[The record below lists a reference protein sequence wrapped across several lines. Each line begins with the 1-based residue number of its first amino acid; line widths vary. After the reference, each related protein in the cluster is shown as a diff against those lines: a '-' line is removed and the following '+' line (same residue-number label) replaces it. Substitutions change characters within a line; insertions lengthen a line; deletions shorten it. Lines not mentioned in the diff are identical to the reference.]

1 MARVDISELDFEQM
15 IAIGNRIYSHVTGAQ
30 VAALVVIGDRLGL
43 FEALADHGPCTG
55 AQLAGATS
63 LYERYVREWA
73 DALVA
78 TGYVEVSDG
87 SEPRRYHLTKEG
99 VFFFGDPESPGFSVG
114 AYQLAYGVSRNV
126 PRLME
131 CFASG
136 EGIGY
141 ADSGEEVTVGVE
153 RLWAPIHEFFL
164 EGWLQSVPGLT
175 EKLSAPGAAIADVGC
190 GRGRS
195 TATLA
200 RLFPK
205 AEVVG
210 IDADAASVEA
220 ARALAASRGLSNV
233 AFRVQL
239 ADEITEQ
246 DRYDFVYLFHTL
258 HDIPEPVPA
267 LTAMGRALKADG
279 LLLCVE
285 SSASDD
291 PMANR
296 GTPAEMFAS
305 VSPLFNLP
313 VAMAAAGDGSG
324 TILTEA
330 NVRAWADKAG
340 LGSYEVLAITFPPPS
355 MLHRFHALRR

>member
-55 AQLAGATS
+55 AQLAAVTS
-63 LYERYVREWA
+63 LHERYVREWA